1 MEHWA
6 LELASSPWIYV
17 VMYLFATIDGFFPPI
32 PSESVVI
39 ALAAVAV
46 STGEPNIWLLIPVAA
61 AGAFT
66 GDQIAYLI
74 GSKVRVH
81 ELRIF
86 RSPKGR
92 QALDWAERALDRR
105 GASFI
110 IAARY
115 IPIGRVAVNMTA
127 GAVGFPHRR
136 FTLIAA
142 IAAVLWASY
151 SSLIGIGT
159 GAWLGDNT
167 VLAIV
172 VGIIGGIALGFVV
185 DWVLRRWLDRT
196 EPPAAG
202 GPATTPEA
210 REESASEPVV
220 PEPGAAG
227 R

>member
-86 RSPKGR
+86 RSPKSAGARLGR
-92 QALDWAERALDRR
+92 AGARPPRRVVHHRRALHPDRPGR
-105 GASFI
+105 GQHD
-110 IAARY
+110 R
-115 IPIGRVAVNMTA
+115 GC
-127 GAVGFPHRR
+127 RR
-136 FTLIAA
+136 
-142 IAAVLWASY
+142 S
-151 SSLIGIGT
+151 
-159 GAWLGDNT
+159 
-167 VLAIV
+167 
-172 VGIIGGIALGFVV
+172 
-185 DWVLRRWLDRT
+185 RT
-196 EPPAAG
+196 DGSP
-202 GPATTPEA
+202 
-210 REESASEPVV
+210 
-220 PEPGAAG
+220 
-227 R
+227 